1 MPFYELLLICRVGE
15 AQAMGTL
22 LKQVSS
28 TILQQGGIVVYELT
42 LQVWLDQ
49 FPIWVTGLFLK
60 TCNHK
65 MVKNM
70 G

>member
-28 TILQQGGIVVYELT
+28 TILQQGGIIVYELT
-42 LQVWLDQ
+42 L
-49 FPIWVTGLFLK
+49 
-60 TCNHK
+60 
-65 MVKNM
+65 
-70 G
+70 